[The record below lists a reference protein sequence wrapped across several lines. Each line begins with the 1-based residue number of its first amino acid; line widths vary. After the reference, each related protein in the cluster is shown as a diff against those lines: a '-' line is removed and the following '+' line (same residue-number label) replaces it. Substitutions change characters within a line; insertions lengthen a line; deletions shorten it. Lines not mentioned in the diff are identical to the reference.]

1 MTIGEQL
8 FGRNHEM
15 SEEDKTKA
23 AQEVYDSVLHSFP
36 ALKGF
41 MEYTQNCAREK
52 GYTETVLGRRRHIP
66 DMQLKPFEFKAMPG
80 YVNPDVDPLDPS
92 TLKNSSEIPERIV
105 ADLEKEFASLKY
117 YGQVVKKTKELRE
130 QKIRVINNKKKI
142 RDATR
147 QCVNCVDFETEILTT
162 SGWKK
167 YNEVAVGDTILSLS
181 IDSGKIEQ
189 DVVKDIHI
197 FDEETNAVRFKS
209 GTFDACSTD
218 DHRWVVESH
227 HRMRFTSTKKLYEPE
242 YPDPIVRIADNEIK
256 GTCDLSDAE
265 LRVLGWLMTDG
276 YYYPSGEPHH
286 MHIYQDVKR
295 CKGMQVYEKM
305 LESLKEASLEYTDS
319 VKNDTYHS
327 IYIKKSDFT
336 EYVRSTFIDRV
347 LTFDFVSTLSQRQ
360 AKILL
365 ESMMLG
371 DGTGFES
378 TGSFACS
385 TERKCD
391 VFQYLCVVAGYAS
404 NSYVR
409 DMVGRR
415 CTGNVANESGY
426 VDVKH
431 PHWNVSVLKVTH
443 ANLCSAEKTLCKVPG
458 VWCVTTNNH
467 TWIARRNGKVYVTG
481 NSVIQGSAADLT
493 KMAILN
499 LEYNDRWHQ
508 IGGRLLVPVHDELI
522 CEVPVDFYE
531 EGRDILKESMESAG
545 DFMPFPITCDVETTM
560 RWYGLE
566 YPCPFDKPKSFSVA
580 SLKSLTE
587 SEISWVQYHLTEA
600 EYILPKFPDK
610 DGNPPIGMATRGING
625 IVSEELVSCV
635 NDYLDRYK
643 INEESFVYHIETL
656 VQKGVNTK

>member
-15 SEEDKTKA
+15 SEEDRTKA

-197 FDEETNAVRFKS
+197 FDEDTDAVRFKS
-209 GTFDACSTD
+209 RTFDACSTD
-218 DHRWVVESH
+218 DHKWVVESH
-227 HRMRFTSTKKLYEPE
+227 HRMRFTSTKKLCEPE

-256 GTCDLSDAE
+256 GTCNLSDAE
-265 LRVLGWLMTDG
+265 LRVLGRLMADDS
-276 YYYPSGEPHH
+276 YYLS
-286 MHIYQDVKR
+286 
-295 CKGMQVYEKM
+295 
-305 LESLKEASLEYTDS
+305 
-319 VKNDTYHS
+319 
-327 IYIKKSDFT
+327 
-336 EYVRSTFIDRV
+336 
-347 LTFDFVSTLSQRQ
+347 FDFVSTLSQHQ

-365 ESMMLG
+365 ESMMSG
-371 DGTGFES
+371 DGTGSES

-385 TERKCD
+385 TESKCD
-391 VFQYLCVVAGYAS
+391 VFQYLCVVAGYVS

-415 CTGNVANESGY
+415 CSGNVANESGY
-426 VDVKH
+426 VEVKH
-431 PHWNVSVLKVTH
+431 THWNVSVLKVTH
-443 ANLCSAEKTLCKVPG
+443 ANLCSAEKTMCKVPG

-531 EGRDILKESMESAG
+531 EGRDILKKSMESAG

-566 YPCPFDKPKSFSVA
+566 YPCPFDRPKSFSIA
-580 SLKSLTE
+580 SLGSLTE

-610 DGNPPIGMATRGING
+610 DGNPPIGIATRGING
-625 IVSEELVSCV
+625 IVSEELISCV

>member
-15 SEEDKTKA
+15 SEEDRTKA

-197 FDEETNAVRFKS
+197 FDEDTDAVRFKS

-227 HRMRFTSTKKLYEPE
+227 HRMRFTSTKKLCEPE

-256 GTCDLSDAE
+256 GTCTLSDAE
-265 LRVLGWLMTDG
+265 LRVLGRLMTDDS
-276 YYYPSGEPHH
+276 YYLS
-286 MHIYQDVKR
+286 
-295 CKGMQVYEKM
+295 
-305 LESLKEASLEYTDS
+305 
-319 VKNDTYHS
+319 
-327 IYIKKSDFT
+327 
-336 EYVRSTFIDRV
+336 
-347 LTFDFVSTLSQRQ
+347 FDFVSTLSQRQ

-365 ESMMLG
+365 ESMMSG
-371 DGTGFES
+371 GGTGSES

-409 DMVGRR
+409 DMVVRR
-415 CTGNVANESGY
+415 CSGNVANESGY
-426 VDVKH
+426 VEVKH

-443 ANLCSAEKTLCKVPG
+443 ANLCSAEKTICKVPG
-458 VWCVTTNNH
+458 VWCVTTDNH

-566 YPCPFDKPKSFSVA
+566 YPCPFDRPKSFSIA
-580 SLKSLTE
+580 SLGSLTE

-610 DGNPPIGMATRGING
+610 DGNPPIGIATRGING
-625 IVSEELVSCV
+625 IVSEELISCV